1 MQPGGQPI
9 LLRKANMQATV
20 VESMMTQRSR
30 LPEKGVS
37 EPDSVSAASPTVPR
51 LKGVVTIGG
60 VGSEE
65 LARTYGTPLF
75 VTDEDRLRENY
86 RRIRRAFSGKW
97 PDVRIYYAMKA
108 NGNLSILNILRQ
120 EGASVD
126 CSGVEEARLAL
137 MAGFRAEDILLTANY
152 IDSADL
158 TTALSMGVRVNLDD
172 SSALGLLTETKI
184 PRFISFR
191 VNIGFG
197 KGHHSGVVTA
207 GRDSKFGTGEK
218 AVVQAY
224 EEAKAMGVQEF
235 GIHVMAGSGSIDAR
249 YFGEITNRLLKVAE
263 NVRSRVGIE
272 FSLVDIGGG
281 FGIPYRP
288 EERPLDIGLAAQC
301 VTDEMRKSFG
311 NSARHPTLALEPG
324 RYIAGDSTVLL
335 SRVRSVKRGEKTMVG
350 IDAGMN
356 TLLRPALYGA
366 YHEVI
371 LANRW
376 EEGAEKVDVC
386 GTICENTD
394 IMARDRF
401 LPRMRA
407 GDLVAILD
415 VGAYGFSMSSQYN
428 TNPRPAEVLVRD
440 GNHELIREREELS
453 DIVGRQHVPSRLIG
467 NGK

>member
-1 MQPGGQPI
+1 
-9 LLRKANMQATV
+9 MQAIV
-20 VESMMTQRSR
+20 IESVMAQRSR
-30 LPEKGVS
+30 MVEKGVS
-37 EPDSVSAASPTVPR
+37 EPESVAPASPTVSR
-51 LKGVVTIGG
+51 SKGVVTIGG
-60 VGSEE
+60 VGSDE

-75 VTDEDRLRENY
+75 VTYEDRLRENY

-97 PDVRIYYAMKA
+97 SDVRIFYAMKA

-126 CSGVEEARLAL
+126 CSGVEEIRLAL
-137 MAGFRAEDILLTANY
+137 MAGFRAEDVLLTANY
-152 IDSADL
+152 IDVADL
-158 TTALSMGVRVNLDD
+158 TTALSMGVSVNLDD
-172 SSALGLLTETKI
+172 SSALDLLAETKI

-224 EEAKAMGVQEF
+224 EKAKALGVQEF
-235 GIHVMAGSGSIDAR
+235 GIHMMAGSGSLDAR
-249 YFGEITNRLLKVAE
+249 YFGEITKRLLKVAE
-263 NVRSRVGIE
+263 SVKSRVGVE
-272 FSLVDIGGG
+272 FSQVDIGGG
-281 FGIPYRP
+281 FGIPYRL
-288 EERPLDIGLAAQC
+288 EERPLDIELAAQC
-301 VTDEMRKSFG
+301 VTDEMRMSFG

-324 RYIAGDSTVLL
+324 RYIVGDSTVLL
-335 SRVRSVKRGEKTMVG
+335 SRVRSVKRGEKTIVG

-366 YHEVI
+366 CHEVM
-371 LANRW
+371 LANRA
-376 EEGAEKVDVC
+376 EEGAETVDVC

-394 IMARDRF
+394 ILARDRL

-428 TNPRPAEVLVRD
+428 TNPRPAEVLIWN
-440 GNHELIREREELS
+440 GTHELTRERENLS
-453 DIVGRQHVPSRLIG
+453 DIVGRQHVPSRLTR
-467 NGK
+467 NGT